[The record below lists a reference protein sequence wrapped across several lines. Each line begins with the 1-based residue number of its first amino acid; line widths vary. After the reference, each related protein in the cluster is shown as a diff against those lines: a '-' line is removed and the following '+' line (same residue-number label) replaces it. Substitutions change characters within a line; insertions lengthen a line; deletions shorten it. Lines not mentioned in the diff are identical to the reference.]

1 DDAIE
6 LNIGRDLL
14 AVDRGDPIVFS
25 QSGPGS
31 RSSALGANDHHS
43 LGISRQLVE
52 TAKIGVH
59 VPGLDAQ
66 IAPRHTA
73 PVDKLGKYCLE
84 CIDWYRKAQ
93 PLRALEHKRVDANY
107 LSLRVDQRA
116 AGVSGV
122 YRGIRLQEVIELP
135 AKSGSTLGA
144 DDAQRNRVVKPE
156 RVSDGDNPIAHA
168 QRVAV
173 ADLGHWEGRPAWNDL
188 QQRDVGSFIVTFDRS
203 RELTTVVQ
211 CDRHAVDQFG
221 RGSLIP
227 GSRRATAAQLGVRDQ
242 MKVRCD
248 Q

>member
-14 AVDRGDPIVFS
+14 AIDRGNQVIFS

-84 CIDWYRKAQ
+84 CIDRYRKAQ

-107 LSLRVDQRA
+107 LSLRVDQRP
-116 AGVSGV
+116 AGISRV

-144 DDAQRNRVVKPE
+144 YDAQGNRVVKSE
-156 RVSDGDNPIAHA
+156 RVSDSDNPIAHA

-173 ADLGHWEGRPAWNDL
+173 ADLGNRKGGPGWNDF
-188 QQRDVGSFIVTFDRS
+188 QESDVGSFIVAFDRS
-203 RELTTVVQ
+203 RELTAVVQ
-211 CDRHAVDQFG
+211 CNGYAVDQFG
-221 RGSLIP
+221 RRSLIP
-227 GSRRATAAQLGVRDQ
+227 SSRRATSARLRV
-242 MKVRCD
+242 
-248 Q
+248 